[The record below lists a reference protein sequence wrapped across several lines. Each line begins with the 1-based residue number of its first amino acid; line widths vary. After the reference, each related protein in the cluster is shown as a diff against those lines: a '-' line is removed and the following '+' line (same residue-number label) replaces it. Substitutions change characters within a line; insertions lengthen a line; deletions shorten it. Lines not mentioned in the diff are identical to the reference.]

1 MTTKGRPPLT
11 DDEKAARVA
20 KRKAD
25 GAKMRAAR
33 EALGLTQGA
42 VAEAAAVVLGRSIT
56 KQAVCAWE
64 TGRVGTPAAM
74 LEWAAAERD
83 LFS

>member
-11 DDEKAARVA
+11 IDEKAARIA

-74 LEWAAAERD
+74 MDWAARN
-83 LFS
+83 S

>member
-25 GAKMRAAR
+25 GEKMRAAR

-42 VAEAAAVVLGRSIT
+42 VAEAAAITLGRSIT

-74 LEWAAAERD
+74 IEWAARN
-83 LFS
+83 S